1 MSEALLEYLFPEI
14 ATIALFTIAI
24 LGMIA
29 LLYISTQ
36 WDE

>member
-1 MSEALLEYLFPEI
+1 MREEIIEFLFPEI
-14 ATIALFTIAI
+14 ATALLFVVAI

-36 WDE
+36 W

>member
-1 MSEALLEYLFPEI
+1 MGDELLEFLFPEI
-14 ATIALFTIAI
+14 ATVALFAVAI

-36 WDE
+36 W

>member
-1 MSEALLEYLFPEI
+1 MSVPQLM
-14 ATIALFTIAI
+14 TIALFVIVI
-24 LGMIA
+24 LCLIA

>member
-1 MSEALLEYLFPEI
+1 MSEALIDVLFPEI
-14 ATIALFTIAI
+14 ATIALFSIAV

-36 WDE
+36 W

>member
-1 MSEALLEYLFPEI
+1 MSDALIDYLFPEI
-14 ATIALFTIAI
+14 ATVALFVVAI

-36 WDE
+36 W

>member
-1 MSEALLEYLFPEI
+1 MSETIVDYLFPEI
-14 ATIALFTIAI
+14 ATILLFVIAI

-36 WDE
+36 W